1 MRPSVLLCTADVA
14 QAEAFYLQLGFK
26 LRRRSRSGDWTELEW
41 GELLLFLHH
50 AQTLPPA
57 NGRAQLG
64 FEAQEPLET
73 LTARLIEHGV
83 IVSAEIVDEGFGRTL
98 SLRDPDDNELV
109 IVEHEPELYA

>member
-14 QAEAFYLQLGFK
+14 RAEAFYVGLGFK
-26 LRRRSRSGDWTELEW
+26 LRRHSRSGGWTELEW
-41 GELLLFLHH
+41 SDLLLFLHH

-57 NGRAQLG
+57 NGRLQLG
-64 FEAQEPLET
+64 FEAQEPLEI
-73 LTARLIEHGV
+73 LSARLIERGV
-83 IVSAEIVDEGFGRTL
+83 AVSAEIVDEGFGRTL